1 MAVTEFDPNNENF
14 KRFNDHLAKIRL
26 QLDHVADD
34 NRMIKT
40 ALIGDEF
47 NQETG
52 LVHRVKN
59 ISDKVENLIEKDH
72 KNSVYINQLKFIVG
86 IISTIIIGFMFNL
99 IFKK

>member
-1 MAVTEFDPNNENF
+1 MAEFDPNNENF

-26 QLDHVADD
+26 QLEHVADD

-52 LVHRVKN
+52 LVHRVKKN
-59 ISDKVENLIEKDH
+59 EEKVDSLIEKDH
-72 KNSVYINQLKFIVG
+72 KNSVYINQLKFVVG
-86 IISTIIIGFMFNL
+86 IILTIMIGFMFNL

>member
-1 MAVTEFDPNNENF
+1 MAEFDPNNENF
-14 KRFNDHLAKIRL
+14 KRFNDHLAKIRI

-59 ISDKVENLIEKDH
+59 IGEKVEKLEEKDH
-72 KNSVYINQLKFIVG
+72 KNTVYISQLKFVVG
-86 IISTIIIGFMFNL
+86 IIITIIIGF
-99 IFKK
+99 IFSVILKT